1 MRGAPSRIRTAIAP
15 ALAAVALLCASP
27 AAATAAAIAPGDE
40 TYQRALDLY
49 EHGEYA
55 TAATEFGKLLYPP
68 PAGMDPE
75 KLRRAHLYRGIAL
88 FLVDNK
94 SEADSEFY
102 QVLLFDPEYSPDPLF
117 TPPAVIAAFQRLKR
131 EKAEELRKVRV
142 TRRKEDPARDPLGIP
157 LDPRANGSSDV
168 REFWW
173 SIAPF
178 GAAQFHNKQP
188 GKAYALLAIET
199 PLLIA
204 NLSSAAAFESL
215 QKEGSRFRRDE
226 VDDARIAKTVN
237 NVSFVLLVGTL
248 LYGSADGLWYGSLSK
263 PRTPAQPLLTPG
275 PGSAGLMLT
284 WEF

>member
-1 MRGAPSRIRTAIAP
+1 MVAFVLLFATP
-15 ALAAVALLCASP
+15 AWADP
-27 AAATAAAIAPGDE
+27 DE
-40 TYQRALDLY
+40 AYRRSVELY
-49 EHGEYA
+49 EQGEYA
-55 TAATEFGKLLYPP
+55 QAATEFAKLLYPP
-68 PAGMDPE
+68 PFGMDPE

-88 FLVDNK
+88 YLVDSRN
-94 SEADSEFY
+94 EADSEFY
-102 QVLLFDPEYSPDPLF
+102 QVLLFDPEFTPDPLF

-131 EKAEELRKVRV
+131 DKAEELKKVRV

-157 LDPRANGSSDV
+157 LDPKANATSDV

-178 GAAQFHNKQP
+178 GAAQFHNDQP
-188 GKAYALLAIET
+188 QKAYALLALET

-215 QKEGSRFRRDE
+215 QKEGSRFRKDE

-263 PRTPAQPLLTPG
+263 PRTPGQPVLTPG
-275 PGSAGLMLT
+275 PGNAGLQLT